1 MERTSVITEMI
12 AHSMSTE
19 SVGSAIAS
27 NPLNRRARALTIVL
41 PQRLHLVRLVESLH
55 VMITLINVMS
65 AQMMSVSIADK
76 HVRIVA
82 TGFAMG
88 T

>member
-1 MERTSVITEMI
+1 MI
-12 AHSMSTE
+12 ALSMSTE

-27 NPLNRRARALTIVL
+27 NLLNRRAKALTIVL
-41 PQRLHLVRLVESLH
+41 PQKPHLVRIVESQH

-82 TGFAMG
+82 IGFAMD

>member
-1 MERTSVITEMI
+1 MEMI
-12 AHSMSTE
+12 AISMSTE

-27 NPLNRRARALTIVL
+27 KPQNRRAKALMTAV
-41 PQRLHLVRLVESLH
+41 PQKLHLVRIVESQH

-65 AQMMSVSIADK
+65 ARMMSVSIADK
-76 HVRIVA
+76 HVRIVEI
-82 TGFAMG
+82 GFAMG

>member
-1 MERTSVITEMI
+1 MEMI
-12 AHSMSTE
+12 ALSMSTE
-19 SVGSAIAS
+19 SVGSATAS
-27 NPLNRRARALTIVL
+27 NLLNKRARAMTIVL
-41 PQRLHLVRLVESLH
+41 PQKPHLVRIVESQH

-82 TGFAMG
+82 IGFAMD

>member
-1 MERTSVITEMI
+1 MEMI
-12 AHSMSTE
+12 APSMSKE

-27 NPLNRRARALTIVL
+27 KPLNRRARASTIVL
-41 PQRLHLVRLVESLH
+41 PQKPHLVRAVESQH

-65 AQMMSVSIADK
+65 ARTMSVSIADK
-76 HVRIVA
+76 HVRIVEI
-82 TGFAMG
+82 GFAMG